1 MNMNSSFW
9 EYVISIIYIIIV
21 PCVMLIISGRYA
33 EEPPKYNETVQW
45 SGYRT
50 GRNTRSKEAW
60 KFLQKYF
67 FSKAEWIALFEII
80 GSVVIII
87 KYWHHILFPS
97 FQLEIVLLQVAL
109 VIIIPAIPTEIMV
122 HKMFDKNGKRK
133 L

>member
-1 MNMNSSFW
+1 MKKH
-9 EYVISIIYIIIV
+9 E
-21 PCVMLIISGRYA
+21 RYT
-33 EEPPKYNETVQW
+33 KI
-45 SGYRT
+45 
-50 GRNTRSKEAW
+50 
-60 KFLQKYF
+60 YF

-87 KYWHHILFPS
+87 KYWHRILFPS

-109 VIIIPAIPTEIMV
+109 VIIIHAIPTEIMV